1 MDAGAAVRLAGTR
14 AAASQEGEGEQ
25 RLSRSGGSF
34 MATNLTRRPGRG
46 KVHSTLSRREVV
58 KVGFGAL
65 AAPAVLAAIPANA
78 QSRVIRIGHVSPRTG
93 PLAGFGEAD
102 PYILDAI
109 QKVLDK
115 GIT

>member
-25 RLSRSGGSF
+25 RLSRSGRSF
-34 MATNLTRRPGRG
+34 MATNLTRRPGRD

-93 PLAGFGEAD
+93 PLARFGGAH
-102 PYILDAI
+102 PHHPDALPT
-109 QKVLDK
+109 VLAK
-115 GIT
+115 